1 MSATYMSRVP
11 SLSELNAILDPS
23 GDHRG
28 SLASSATSECVVCVI
43 SEPSAFIIY
52 IYISRIQNLL
62 WTRTRFVAH
71 RATMSDPQ
79 LSSLDRLVRFKMFE
93 PSASMT

>member
-52 IYISRIQNLL
+52 IYISD
-62 WTRTRFVAH
+62 
-71 RATMSDPQ
+71 S
-79 LSSLDRLVRFKMFE
+79 E
-93 PSASMT
+93 PVVDTNAIRCPSGDHVGPPVVEFGSISEVQDV